1 MSRIVLSKIKG
12 YIDDYVEGREIIEPG
27 KESIENLIRDGFY
40 TWTLSNDNYIECLIG
55 LVSGGSFDSLAAE
68 IASSAKT
75 KEILNSMKD
84 ENIMKYSKTLEELE
98 SFPVIKNAIKDI
110 TSRDAD
116 IIKGGSTL
124 RSFGFDD
131 ED

>member
-1 MSRIVLSKIKG
+1 
-12 YIDDYVEGREIIEPG
+12 
-27 KESIENLIRDGFY
+27 
-40 TWTLSNDNYIECLIG
+40 
-55 LVSGGSFDSLAAE
+55 
-68 IASSAKT
+68 
-75 KEILNSMKD
+75 MKD